1 MAMVAGDWT
10 IDRGTKAIR
19 YVGDDHGGTPTYAT
33 VIQFHRWLQ
42 DFADQ
47 EVSSGDDELDI
58 TDSTP
63 SERSTDNIIT
73 LKNSYN
79 IDDNAAEHLYDG
91 SIIQGTGGSEVYYDG
106 IVNFGN
112 AGVQIQII
120 QNGAVL
126 ADDWWNQA
134 GAGVNADA
142 TNGISHRFMIKTRT
156 GGANIDNRR
165 IIGLSR
171 EYGNTYSEF
180 NINSTARGNNVLALT
195 DANDLNNETIA
206 TTIATYTGV
215 ANVKEGYSAIDV
227 NNDTTNE
234 YYYSEWNTNQPTR
247 SINDFYER
255 LKWLS
260 ESPQTEDSNADTG
273 SDFIVGDGTNTGQA
287 QSFQNGVNA
296 MLLTKAVFNLKKT
309 LAPTGTAV
317 ATLYAITGTFG
328 TTSTPTGAALA
339 TSNTF
344 DVTTLDTTYRPIV
357 FKFATPYTMVA
368 STNYCIALDY
378 SSGNSGN
385 YVNVQGLASSGTHA
399 GNQSV
404 NTGTWAAGATDDLG
418 FEAYSSAELYGLP
431 GTLFRGITHEVDIT
445 ANTGTWVEPEQV
457 TWGSGATAG
466 VGQLL
471 AVDDTDATA
480 TTKMW
485 IQLLSGVVPAA
496 NEITGAGSATG
507 TAGTIT
513 SRTLSTPFVGASTG
527 SAIIGAYGLGIE
539 KADLTAAD
547 KVFDLTNNQIT
558 PPNNVTFT
566 VFGLYTGEDR
576 VLVTN
581 DQTSAIDYD
590 QMTLNTTL
598 VAVGEVA
605 VDVGTGNIPDD
616 TPSTGNL
623 RIQLDDGRY
632 RLVPYTAHDSDDGFT
647 IGSTDFSGGD
657 TATSGNNVFLS
668 YIDELAGSN
677 TASFTTV
684 YTSNRTLFVRVR
696 DGGTAGD
703 NESIKTFETTG
714 VLSSSGGSST
724 AIRTPDE

>member
-10 IDRGTKAIR
+10 IDRATKNIR
-19 YVGDDHGGTPTYAT
+19 YVGADHGGSPTYAT

-91 SIIQGTGGSEVYYDG
+91 SIVQGTGGTEEFYDG
-106 IVNFGN
+106 LVNFGN
-112 AGVQIQII
+112 ADVQIQVI
-120 QNGAVL
+120 QDGWVL

-134 GAGVNADA
+134 GAGVNADT
-142 TNGISHRFMIKTRT
+142 TNGISHRFMLKTRT
-156 GGANIDNRR
+156 AGADIDNRQL
-165 IIGLSR
+165 IGMSR

-180 NINSTARGNNVLALT
+180 KINSTSRGNNVFALT
-195 DANDLNNETIA
+195 DASDLNNETA
-206 TTIATYTGV
+206 SSTIAGYTGV
-215 ANVKEGYSAIDV
+215 ENTKEGYSAIDV
-227 NNDTTNE
+227 NNDSTDE

-260 ESPQTEDSNADTG
+260 ESPQAEDSNADTG
-273 SDFIVGDGTNTGQA
+273 SDFIVGNGTNTEQA
-287 QSFQNGVNA
+287 QSFQNGTNN
-296 MLLTKAVFNLKKT
+296 MLLTKAVFQLKKT
-309 LAPTGTAV
+309 LAPTGTAT
-317 ATLYAITGTFG
+317 AELYAHSGTFG
-328 TTSTPTGAALA
+328 TSSVPTGGSLA
-339 TSNTF
+339 TSDTF
-344 DVTTLDTTYRPIV
+344 DVTTLDSTYRPV
-357 FKFATPYTMVA
+357 TFNFPTPYNMDS
-368 STNYCIALDY
+368 STNYCLAIKY

-385 YVNVQGLASSGTHA
+385 YVQVEGLASSGTHA

-404 NTGTWAAGATDDLG
+404 NTGTWAATAADDLG
-418 FEAYSSAELYGLP
+418 FEAFSGAELYGLP
-431 GTLFRGITHEVDIT
+431 GTLFRGITHEIDIT

-457 TWGSGATAG
+457 TWGAGATAG

-485 IQLLSGVVPAA
+485 IQLLSGVIPAA

-507 TAGTIT
+507 TAGTVT
-513 SRTLSTPFVGASTG
+513 SRAISTPFVGASTG
-527 SAIIGAYGLGIE
+527 SAIIGSYGLGIE
-539 KADLTAAD
+539 KADLTSSD

-581 DQTSAIDYD
+581 DQSSAIDYD
-590 QMTLNTTL
+590 QMTLGTTL
-598 VAVGEVA
+598 VAVDETSVN
-605 VDVGTGNIPDD
+605 VGTGNIPDD

-632 RLVPYTAHDSDDGFT
+632 RLVPYTAHDGDDGFT
-647 IGSTDFSGGD
+647 IGTTDFSGGD
-657 TATSGNNVFLS
+657 TASSGNNVFLS

-677 TASFTTV
+677 TAAFTTV
-684 YTSNRTLFVRVR
+684 FTSNRTLFVRVR

-703 NESIKTFETTG
+703 NEAIKTFETTG
-714 VLSSSGGSST
+714 VLSASGGSST